1 MGAHAYVTII
11 ATGIAL
17 AATAGSLI
25 YVIRILWLVIDRLVS
40 ILRSVEAVT
49 ETSMPVGPVVDE
61 INRDLESSA
70 KALEACV
77 QRLEARSPPAGT
89 EQPAASGPAARGLSP
104 TARGPSPSD
113 RRQF

>member
-17 AATAGSLI
+17 AATAASLI

-61 INRDLESSA
+61 INRDLERSA

-77 QRLEARSPPAGT
+77 QRLEERRAPAGAAT
-89 EQPAASGPAARGLSP
+89 EDPGATAPVPGP
-104 TARGPSPSD
+104 TPSD